1 MNEDLRLSAQRALL
15 GCVTGGLRAVSV
27 EMVGNTIKW
36 RCVFGSDVA
45 KETQWQVLSE
55 AAAEVIADYAEP
67 ITIEEEYLVVKFR
80 NSENEPPNVI
90 SHLKHIVFLRHER
103 ESYPELSVST

>member
-15 GCVTGGLRAVSV
+15 GCVTRGLRAVSI

-36 RCVFGSDVA
+36 RCVFGSDIA
-45 KETQWQVLSE
+45 KESQWAILSE
-55 AAAEVIADYAEP
+55 AAEALADYVEP

-80 NSENEPPNVI
+80 NAENEPPNVI
-90 SHLKHIVFLRHER
+90 PHLKHIVYLRHER
-103 ESYPELSVST
+103 GSYPELAVSV